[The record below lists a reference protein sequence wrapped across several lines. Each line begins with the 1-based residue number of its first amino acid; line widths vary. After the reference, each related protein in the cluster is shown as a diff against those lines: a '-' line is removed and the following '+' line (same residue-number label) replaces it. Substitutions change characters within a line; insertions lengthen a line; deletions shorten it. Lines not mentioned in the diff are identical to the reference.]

1 MAGSQSRRL
10 QARLSLAT
18 VVGLS
23 CGVGAGFS
31 ATYDELRAAAIK
43 TCQAIDPAEYRSGL
57 IGNPDGYRSYY
68 VQSECFQRVAVEFRD
83 NALCSRVRR
92 RYSFFSSSWGYS
104 TAQCEKLVA
113 EGAAADRATVED
125 IKRRYLQGPVRLREF
140 RVERHGNGRDFD
152 IIPLFSDGFA
162 HSYVL
167 QLDILAAGGT
177 VLLDRSSFHLTGR
190 DEIRLFVRQSDLVRR
205 FPELTRN
212 QPYTVRATLVL
223 DVGHGGPSGHWSD
236 TFLERVFP
244 VRERSQSLER
254 EVRF

>member
-1 MAGSQSRRL
+1 MAGSQSRGRR
-10 QARLSLAT
+10 ARLSLAT

-23 CGVGAGFS
+23 CGVGAGFG
-31 ATYDELRAAAIK
+31 ATYDELKAAAIK

-68 VQSECFQRVAVEFRD
+68 VQSECFQRAAVEFRD

-113 EGAAADRATVED
+113 EGSAADRATVED

-140 RVERHGNGRDFD
+140 RVERN
-152 IIPLFSDGFA
+152 IIPLFGDGFA

-167 QLDILAAGGT
+167 QVDILATGST

-212 QPYTVRATLVL
+212 RPYTVRATLLL

-236 TFLERVFP
+236 TFLEGVFP
-244 VRERSQSLER
+244 VRERSQSIER